1 MCGEERK
8 AEGESRRGEDGE
20 SLDEDV
26 GDDLGL
32 EEVRV
37 ELVAIASSATG
48 SCMLYS
54 LRLGVKSRVFGVS
67 QCHGIVNTSPIWK
80 PPNLIGGPNIGIKR
94 VCNGI
99 KYHHRKP
106 RDSQHQHK
114 PKAKLTASRVP
125 G

>member
-1 MCGEERK
+1 MCGEERE
-8 AEGESRRGEDGE
+8 AEGESWRGEDGE

-48 SCMLYS
+48 SCTACMLYS
-54 LRLGVKSRVFGVS
+54 LRLGIKSRVLDVS

-80 PPNLIGGPNIGIKR
+80 PPNLIGGPDIGIKR

-99 KYHHRKP
+99 KL
-106 RDSQHQHK
+106 S
-114 PKAKLTASRVP
+114 S
-125 G
+125 